1 METKV
6 CKKCGRELLI
16 SEFYVHKQMSDG
28 HLSFCKECVKT
39 RVRKYRDDNIDE
51 IKEKDKKRHSLI
63 FLNTEKEKNSYKN
76 HQRSKYN
83 WAKRNRLKR
92 NAHTQ
97 LKRAID
103 NGLILKQNKCEVCG
117 KSNCEIQAH
126 HYNYSK
132 PLDVIWL
139 CTECHGKVHRQYN
152 KLELDI
158 EQIKKNREENQEVV
172 RECL

>member
-6 CKKCGRELLI
+6 CKKCGRKLPI
-16 SEFYVHKQMSDG
+16 SEFYVHKEMNDG
-28 HLSFCKECVKT
+28 HLSFCKECVKA

-51 IKEKDKKRHSLI
+51 IREKDKKRHSLV
-63 FLNTEKEKNSYKN
+63 FLNTEKEKNRYKN
-76 HQRSKYN
+76 LQKSKNN
-83 WAKRNRLKR
+83 WGKRNRLKR

-103 NGLILKQNKCEVCG
+103 KGLILKQNKCEICG
-117 KSNCEIQAH
+117 KTNCNIEAH
-126 HYNYSK
+126 HYDYSK

-158 EQIKKNREENQEVV
+158 EQIKKNREEAN
-172 RECL
+172 